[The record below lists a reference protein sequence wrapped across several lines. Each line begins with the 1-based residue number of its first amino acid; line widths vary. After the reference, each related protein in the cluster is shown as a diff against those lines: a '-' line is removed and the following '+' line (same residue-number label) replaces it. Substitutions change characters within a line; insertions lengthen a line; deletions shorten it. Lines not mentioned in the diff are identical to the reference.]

1 MLRPSLQVALILRA
15 ILAFQVF
22 ATVVALGGT
31 GVTVLSEEAV
41 RWANDIDNDHVAA
54 AYAGLI
60 LTLSI
65 GATVLFLRVLPT
77 REEQYG

>member
-1 MLRPSLQVALILRA
+1 MLRPSLQVALILRT

-22 ATVVALGGT
+22 ATVIALGGT
-31 GVTVLSEEAV
+31 GVTVLAEEAQ
-41 RWANDIDNDHVAA
+41 RWATDIDNDHVAA

-65 GATVLFLRVLPT
+65 VSTVLFLWLLPT
-77 REEQYG
+77 REEQQP